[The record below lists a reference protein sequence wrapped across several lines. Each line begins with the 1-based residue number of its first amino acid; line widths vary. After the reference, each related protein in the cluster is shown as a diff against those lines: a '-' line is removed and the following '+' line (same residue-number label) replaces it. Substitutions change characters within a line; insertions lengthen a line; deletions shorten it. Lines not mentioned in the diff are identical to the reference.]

1 MHLMT
6 TMRDVVAVLLSWGS
20 ALLISWGLRFWGDQ
34 HPAPLQAPWAVVLTI
49 VLLPPALLMAG
60 GGLLSAARPGD
71 GEGGESSDS
80 DQETR

>member
-1 MHLMT
+1 MPLMT
-6 TMRDVVAVLLSWGS
+6 IMRDVVALLLSWGS

-49 VLLPPALLMAG
+49 VLLPALLMVG
-60 GGLLSAARPGD
+60 WLLLSAAWSWD
-71 GEGGESSDS
+71 GEGGESVDS

>member
-1 MHLMT
+1 MPLMM
-6 TMRDVVAVLLSWGS
+6 TMRDVVVLLISWGS

-49 VLLPPALLMAG
+49 VLLPALLMAG
-60 GGLLSAARPGD
+60 WVLLSAARPGD
-71 GEGGESSDS
+71 GEGGESIDS